1 MRTALSIGFVAF
13 LTACAG
19 ASPRPQ
25 SEGAPYGYWQGVL
38 ERDGLREPVSVEL
51 TAAGR
56 SAWDGQ
62 LSAGHNTMPLEGV
75 RVSGNNVHFEVSG
88 EGVFDGVV
96 AGDSMAGWGGGPAA
110 RGFSFSRGDAADWT
124 PYFIGPVIGRCGA
137 RGAGARVS
145 LLQRSL

>member
-1 MRTALSIGFVAF
+1 MRTALSIGFIAF

-25 SEGAPYGYWQGVL
+25 SEGAPYGYWQGFL

-51 TAAGR
+51 TAGEPTAGR

-62 LSAGHNTMPLEGV
+62 LSAGRSTIPLEGV

-96 AGDSMAGWGGGPAA
+96 AGDSMAGSVSGPASGA
-110 RGFSFSRGDAADWT
+110 FSLSRVDEADWT
-124 PYFIGPVIGRCGA
+124 PYFLGP
-137 RGAGARVS
+137 
-145 LLQRSL
+145 

>member
-19 ASPRPQ
+19 AAPRPQ
-25 SEGAPYGYWQGVL
+25 SEGAPYGYWQGFL
-38 ERDGLREPVSVEL
+38 ERNGLREPVSVEL
-51 TAAGR
+51 TAEGR

-62 LSAGHNTMPLEGV
+62 LSAGRSTMPLEDV

-96 AGDSMAGWGGGPAA
+96 AGDSMAGSVSGPVSGA
-110 RGFSFSRGDAADWT
+110 FSLNRVDEADWT
-124 PYFIGPVIGRCGA
+124 PYFLGP
-137 RGAGARVS
+137 
-145 LLQRSL
+145 